1 MTGLDFTFIGTGNA
15 FAPGGSCYNGFVVEG
30 RHLFEAP
37 PTAVV
42 SFNRLGIDLN
52 ELESI
57 VISHHHG
64 DHFLGLPFIL
74 LHWKYHGRTRP
85 VRIVGPP
92 GTRALAEEI
101 GLKVYPGL
109 LDITF
114 EVEWVEAHPGKR
126 LQLGN
131 LGVEPVEVLHD
142 ERLSLTLGYACELDG
157 RRFAYTGD
165 SAYCDGVLD
174 LARAADVLVSECAS
188 LDETIDVHMN
198 LRDDI
203 PRVRDAMRPESQ
215 LILTHL
221 GPNIRETG
229 LPNTIVAK
237 DFETYHR

>member
-1 MTGLDFTFIGTGNA
+1 MRGLSFTFIGTGNA

-42 SFNRLGIDLN
+42 SLNRLGIDLN
-52 ELESI
+52 EIES
-57 VISHHHG
+57 VTISHHHG

-74 LHWKYHGRTRP
+74 LHWKYHGRTKP

-92 GTRALAEEI
+92 GTRALTEEI

-109 LDITF
+109 LDIAY
-114 EVEWVEAHPGKR
+114 EIEWVEAHPGKPLR
-126 LQLGN
+126 IGN
-131 LGVEPVEVLHD
+131 LALEPVEVVHD
-142 ERLSLTLGYACELDG
+142 ERLSLTLGYACELEG
-157 RRFAYTGD
+157 QRFAYTGD

-174 LARAADVLVSECAS
+174 LARRGGVLISECAS
-188 LDETIDVHMN
+188 LDETIEVHMN

-203 PRVRDAMRPESQ
+203 PRVRAAMPSESP

-221 GPNIRETG
+221 GPNITADG
-229 LPNTIVAK
+229 LPNTTIAH
-237 DFETYHR
+237 DFETYRL